1 MGQFSVKIYGATGSA
16 LSEKQ
21 HARAFANV
29 PCVTLGLTGIDASH
43 DQNLRFWLKA
53 LDVKKEGFTIEFS
66 TWSDTHIARA
76 SVSWQ
81 AIGQAKPDIVKAASK
96 ATT

>member
-1 MGQFSVKIYGATGSA
+1 MNLTRAIRCVINHDTEDLFEKDMVTFSDLVHWGGLSDAA
-16 LSEKQ
+16 LTKLFNRSQGK
-21 HARAFANV
+21 
-29 PCVTLGLTGIDASH
+29 G
-43 DQNLRFWLKA
+43 
-53 LDVKKEGFTIEFS
+53 KKEGFTIEFS